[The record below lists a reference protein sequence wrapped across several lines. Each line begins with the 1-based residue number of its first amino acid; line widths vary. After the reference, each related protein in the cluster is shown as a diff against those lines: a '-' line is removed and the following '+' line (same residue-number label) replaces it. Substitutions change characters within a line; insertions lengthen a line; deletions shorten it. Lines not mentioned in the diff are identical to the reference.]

1 MPQDALMAVHVRNEY
16 YRKGHRK
23 VMGILLVSLGINLLL
38 AFLLIWIVNNPPAPR
53 YFPTS
58 LNGRVMPLFPL
69 NQPNQSDDAMLAWA
83 GQAAVAA
90 FSYNF
95 VNYREE
101 LQASSGF
108 FTADGWRL
116 FLQALEESNNLDAVQ
131 AKKLIVSAA
140 AISPPTILRK
150 GLVNDRFTWRVQI
163 PILVTYQ
170 SVTEYTQQANMVSM
184 LVTRVSTLNSP
195 RGIGISQF
203 VVSPLSS

>member
-1 MPQDALMAVHVRNEY
+1 M
-16 YRKGHRK
+16 
-23 VMGILLVSLGINLLL
+23 
-38 AFLLIWIVNNPPAPR
+38 
-53 YFPTS
+53 
-58 LNGRVMPLFPL
+58 
-69 NQPNQSDDAMLAWA
+69 
-83 GQAAVAA
+83 
-90 FSYNF
+90 
-95 VNYREE
+95 
-101 LQASSGF
+101 
-108 FTADGWRL
+108 
-116 FLQALEESNNLDAVQ
+116 
-131 AKKLIVSAA
+131 IVSAA